1 MFDLPKT
8 SEIRKPLHKKLIYE
22 KYAAE
27 LTGNKKDRF
36 DTDISRM
43 IITNEISEVS
53 VNIKATEEVSSIFV
67 LQVELKT
74 KEYDDKNIVMISKL
88 FGQKLLIILHYEN
101 KYQLAIYETRL
112 LKSDWKNEEEILLK
126 LTGLDLG
133 SVWDNFVTQVSGI
146 NVQDGNTLV
155 EQINVGAEKEKLRK
169 KIADLEIKAR
179 KEVQSKKKF
188 EMVQRIQ
195 QYKERLKGI

>member
-112 LKSDWKNEEEILLK
+112 LKSDWKKEEEILLK

-155 EQINVGAEKEKLRK
+155 EQINVEAEKEKLRK